1 MRSGSSAR
9 GRRARASQRASERS
23 QSAAGSQS
31 GRTRGGGRQKR
42 KGASPRISLLGDRA
56 TGARATRS
64 RAPGPGPKV
73 RAPPNPAPQLG
84 VVGTSPR
91 PPWGWRGQG
100 LGLSPRDP
108 LIRPGGRAGQGRPP
122 PSAGLPPPPIPPE
135 LGLLLGAPFPSSL
148 PRSSGRRFWEC
159 GLASRTPP
167 FLRRGAEAPVREWQS
182 VGHPENR

>member
-122 PSAGLPPPPIPPE
+122 HPRACPHPPFCRSLDCSSEPRSPPPSPGALGAVSGSAAWLRGLP
-135 LGLLLGAPFPSSL
+135 
-148 PRSSGRRFWEC
+148 RF
-159 GLASRTPP
+159 
-167 FLRRGAEAPVREWQS
+167 
-182 VGHPENR
+182 

>member
-122 PSAGLPPPPIPPE
+122 PIRGLAPTPHSAGAWTAPRSPVPLLPPPE
-135 LGLLLGAPFPSSL
+135 LWAPFLGVRLGFEDS
-148 PRSSGRRFWEC
+148 
-159 GLASRTPP
+159 
-167 FLRRGAEAPVREWQS
+167 PVFEE
-182 VGHPENR
+182 GC